1 MKRLFLALALVGS
14 ACAETSSAD
23 PDNATGAAG
32 NAATTPGDPRAEFLG
47 MTGNDPWAN
56 WPAGLSEDPNDQGR
70 SCFRV
75 TEAMR
80 QAAIDM
86 LETQP
91 ATRIDEVQYKRLVG
105 AVRPPGGGAP
115 YLLRGFSSANSL
127 SRSKWSGDAVVVHT
141 DAPGGLSNVRRH
153 PCVAILNRLPSAVF
167 TVSAYDL

>member
-1 MKRLFLALALVGS
+1 MKRFFIALVLVGS
-14 ACAETSSAD
+14 ACAESSPAD
-23 PDNATGAAG
+23 PDNAAGPMRDAA
-32 NAATTPGDPRAEFLG
+32 ASPEELRIEFLG
-47 MTGNDPWAN
+47 MIGNDPWAN

-75 TEAMR
+75 TEGMR
-80 QAAIDM
+80 QTAIDM

-91 ATRIDEVQYKRLVG
+91 AIRLDEVQYKRLVG
-105 AVRPPGGGAP
+105 AVRPPGGGAS

-141 DAPGGLSNVRRH
+141 DAPEGLSEVRRH
-153 PCVAILNRLPSAVF
+153 PCVAILNRLPSEVF

>member
-1 MKRLFLALALVGS
+1 MKRLLVVLAVVGS
-14 ACAETSSAD
+14 ACAESSPAD
-23 PDNATGAAG
+23 PENAEGA
-32 NAATTPGDPRAEFLG
+32 TPDTAVSSDDLRSEFLG
-47 MTGNDPWAN
+47 MIGNDSWAN

-86 LETQP
+86 LESQP
-91 ATRIDEVQYKRLVG
+91 ATRLDEVQYKRLVG

-141 DAPGGLSNVRRH
+141 DAPEGLSNVRRH
-153 PCVAILNRLPSAVF
+153 PCVAILNRMPAAVF
-167 TVSAYDL
+167 TVSAYEL